1 MKSQAYGSW
10 QTMMYELL
18 VRACEVR
25 YAYANNGQQYAERI
39 GRYQVSRGFLW
50 TMELSEV
57 LADYE
62 MQRDKYPTL
71 ESFMPRVIE
80 FFNDYGK
87 THD

>member
-1 MKSQAYGSW
+1 
-10 QTMMYELL
+10 
-18 VRACEVR
+18 
-25 YAYANNGQQYAERI
+25 
-39 GRYQVSRGFLW
+39 
-50 TMELSEV
+50 MELSEV

-71 ESFMPRVIE
+71 ESFMLRVIE